1 MEVKAISCWQ
11 YIKGIDL
18 SRNVSEKW
26 EEIVGLEHHAA
37 GMNAYE
43 HAMQVHCS
51 EGSARQG
58 NPAEEKTCICIGK
71 RPAIKA
77 VLPACRFFVKMYLGS
92 IL

>member
-1 MEVKAISCWQ
+1 MEVKAISCRQ

-37 GMNAYE
+37 GMKAYE

-58 NPAEEKTCICIGK
+58 NPAEEKNLYLYWEATCNKEGV
-71 RPAIKA
+71 ASLQ
-77 VLPACRFFVKMYLGS
+77 VFL
-92 IL
+92 

>member
-1 MEVKAISCWQ
+1 MEGKAISCRQ

-26 EEIVGLEHHAA
+26 EEIVGVEHHAA
-37 GMNAYE
+37 GMKAYE

-58 NPAEEKTCICIGK
+58 NPAEEKNLYLYWETTCNK
-71 RPAIKA
+71 
-77 VLPACRFFVKMYLGS
+77 GS
-92 IL
+92 VASLQVFL

>member
-1 MEVKAISCWQ
+1 MEVEAISCRQ

-18 SRNVSEKW
+18 SRNVCEKW

-37 GMNAYE
+37 GMKAYE

-58 NPAEEKTCICIGK
+58 NPAEEKNLYLYWEATCNK
-71 RPAIKA
+71 
-77 VLPACRFFVKMYLGS
+77 GS
-92 IL
+92 VASLQVFL